1 MADAQPSPTTTSRSP
16 SSAPKR
22 SKRKDGLPWV
32 RIIVAAV
39 CLVYGITFVSLNSR
53 TVRIHFVFFTVS
65 TYLWVGFLVCLVLG
79 ALLGQAFGAWRKRS
93 AK

>member
-1 MADAQPSPTTTSRSP
+1 MADAQPSPTTTTRTSTSP
-16 SSAPKR
+16 NKRPKR
-22 SKRKDGLPWV
+22 DHPPWV

-39 CLVYGITFVSLNSR
+39 CLILGIVFISLNSR